1 MIEFF
6 VWLFMVCV
14 VPFIFAMLE
23 LRFKEAKRPCDAHRG
38 NGSWPGR
45 PSLVIQFTTEQ
56 RGHELV
62 RVCARD

>member
-38 NGSWPGR
+38 NASR
-45 PSLVIQFTTEQ
+45 PRS
-56 RGHELV
+56 R
-62 RVCARD
+62 

>member
-23 LRFKEAKRPCDAHRG
+23 LRFKEANPDYSHPFMQ
-38 NGSWPGR
+38 SE
-45 PSLVIQFTTEQ
+45 I
-56 RGHELV
+56 
-62 RVCARD
+62 